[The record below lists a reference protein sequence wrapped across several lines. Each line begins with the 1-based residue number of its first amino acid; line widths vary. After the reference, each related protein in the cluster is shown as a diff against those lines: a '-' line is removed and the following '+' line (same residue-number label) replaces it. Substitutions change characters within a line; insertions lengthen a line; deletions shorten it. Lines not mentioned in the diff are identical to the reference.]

1 MLVLEQLLL
10 AGFGAVASLLV
21 LEQLLLAWMLSEQ
34 LLLAGDGAVAPC
46 LDGIG
51 SSCFLLRWS
60 ATKPAL
66 VSSVDVDLLMLVRI

>member
-1 MLVLEQLLL
+1 MLEQLLL

-34 LLLAGDGAVAPC
+34 LLLAGVGAVAPC

-51 SSCFLLRWS
+51 SSCFLLRWF
-60 ATKPAL
+60 AAMLAL
-66 VSSVDVDLLMLVRI
+66 VSSVDVDMLMLVRI